1 MKPDQKL
8 FSEALMAHFR
18 EWHPASERELLI
30 LQKGFV
36 LKPLVHKMDANQGI
50 GGFHVMDDFSMEEFE
65 GRLKAHLDPTR
76 TWKFPKKSLQGTR
89 FYAGILLAVFLFQ
102 QYWEIQHGSLIPEY
116 GVSVA
121 SFISE
126 NPLKILS
133 GTFLHAGWLH
143 FIFNLS
149 SLFFLGGFV
158 ERLLGPLRLFVVL
171 LVSGWSGAVLSVTLH
186 EPGMVSVGA
195 SGAIYGL
202 LGALMVRLQG
212 LDARYGKFVQFQAS
226 QLFQALKML
235 LLISLLLPVFVPRVD
250 PWGHLGGL
258 IAGMVV
264 GALFRPQPLWRK
276 SAIFA
281 LFVIGFTGLHVQADQ
296 KASQYVE
303 TLGRMDRDQAGFL
316 KFANEKIG
324 PAVTRLQMLL
334 ARPSQGETKTPDL
347 PEAFAKP
354 WEPEGMKERLAL
366 RRYIEIFQEGW
377 ALIGLSTQERLDR
390 IPEWM
395 KKFEEEDE
403 KIMRVFG
410 VKKEEGS

>member
-1 MKPDQKL
+1 
-8 FSEALMAHFR
+8 EALMAHFR

-65 GRLKAHLDPTR
+65 GRLKAHLDPTQ

-158 ERLLGPLRLFVVL
+158 ERLLGPLRLFMVL
-171 LVSGWSGAVLSVTLH
+171 LISGWSGAVLSVTLH

-212 LDARYGKFVQFQAS
+212 LDSRYGKFVQFQAS
-226 QLFQALKML
+226 QLFQALKIL
-235 LLISLLLPVFVPRVD
+235 LL
-250 PWGHLGGL
+250 
-258 IAGMVV
+258 
-264 GALFRPQPLWRK
+264 
-276 SAIFA
+276 
-281 LFVIGFTGLHVQADQ
+281 
-296 KASQYVE
+296 
-303 TLGRMDRDQAGFL
+303 
-316 KFANEKIG
+316 
-324 PAVTRLQMLL
+324 
-334 ARPSQGETKTPDL
+334 
-347 PEAFAKP
+347 
-354 WEPEGMKERLAL
+354 
-366 RRYIEIFQEGW
+366 
-377 ALIGLSTQERLDR
+377 
-390 IPEWM
+390 
-395 KKFEEEDE
+395 
-403 KIMRVFG
+403 
-410 VKKEEGS
+410 